1 LKRELAKL
9 IAGQVCLHACMAGMR
24 MAAPLMALRSGQSE
38 AAVGFLLAMFA
49 LTQVFLALPAGRYAD
64 LHGLKRPVMWSVLM
78 GAIGAGAAALWPIFP
93 VLCFSG
99 LMTGGATGIAII
111 ALQRHVGR
119 AAQGLAQMK
128 QAFSWLSI
136 APAFSNFIGPFVA
149 GLLIDHAGFQWAFAA
164 MAALPV
170 IAWLWVRQAH
180 ELPKVEKPDGHENN
194 SAWDLLNEP
203 MFRRLLMVNWF
214 LSACWDVHTF
224 VVPILGHERG
234 LSASAIGS
242 ILGVFA
248 LAAAFIRMMMPFIA
262 ARLQEWQVVT
272 GAMLITSFM
281 LAVYPFTETAWL
293 MGACSVLVGLSLGGV
308 QPMIMST
315 LHQITPEHRHGEAL
329 GLRLMGINAS
339 SVLMPMVFGAA
350 GAVIGISGVFWC
362 VSAVVGLGSRSAY
375 QLRVHKKSE

>member
-1 LKRELAKL
+1 
-9 IAGQVCLHACMAGMR
+9 MAGMR
-24 MAAPLMALRSGQSE
+24 MAAPLMALRTGQSE
-38 AAVGFLLAMFA
+38 AAVGVLLAMFA

-64 LHGLKRPVMWSVLM
+64 LHGLKRPVLCSVLM

-136 APAFSNFIGPFVA
+136 APAFSNFIGPFMA

-164 MAALPV
+164 MAALPM
-170 IAWLWVRQAH
+170 IAWAWIRQAH
-180 ELPKVEKPDGHENN
+180 ELPKVEKPEGHENN

-234 LSASAIGS
+234 LSA
-242 ILGVFA
+242 
-248 LAAAFIRMMMPFIA
+248 
-262 ARLQEWQVVT
+262 
-272 GAMLITSFM
+272 
-281 LAVYPFTETAWL
+281 
-293 MGACSVLVGLSLGGV
+293 
-308 QPMIMST
+308 
-315 LHQITPEHRHGEAL
+315 
-329 GLRLMGINAS
+329 
-339 SVLMPMVFGAA
+339 
-350 GAVIGISGVFWC
+350 
-362 VSAVVGLGSRSAY
+362 
-375 QLRVHKKSE
+375 

>member
-1 LKRELAKL
+1 
-9 IAGQVCLHACMAGMR
+9 MAGMR

-64 LHGLKRPVMWSVLM
+64 LHGLKRPVMWSVFM
-78 GAIGAGAAALWPIFP
+78 GATGAGAAALWPIFP

-136 APAFSNFIGPFVA
+136 APAFSNFIGPFMA

-164 MAALPV
+164 MALLPV
-170 IAWLWVRQAH
+170 IAWLWIRQAH
-180 ELPKVEKPDGHENN
+180 ELPKVVKPEGHENN

-262 ARLQEWQVVT
+262 ARLHEWQVVT

-293 MGACSVLVGLSLGGV
+293 MGVCSVLVGLSLGGV

-350 GAVIGISGVFWC
+350 GTVIGISGVFWC

-375 QLRVHKKSE
+375 QLRVHKKHE